1 MDKWFESIWFV
12 RIISLGFA
20 ILLYVMVSIETN
32 TAQNDSAFFP
42 AASEEI
48 QTLEEVPVDIRI
60 DQESYVVSG
69 VPEYVTVSLEGIA
82 SVLTP
87 IERQRN
93 FDLFVDL
100 EGLGE
105 GEHEVEIEHENIPT
119 DLSVL
124 IEPKQAVVTI
134 EERATQEFPVDVDFI
149 NTEMLAD
156 GFELGDYEVNP
167 GEVSI
172 TSSRSV
178 IDQIAVVKVFVNLS
192 EVDQSIN
199 NREVP
204 INVYDAQG
212 NELNV
217 RVEPENAVVSA
228 EIDNPSRTVPVN
240 ILTTGELPNGYSL
253 SSISPEV
260 DELEIYGTTDVLDE
274 IEEISSEEIDLSE
287 ITETGTVDVSLSLP
301 DGVVSEMGEINVEI
315 EVEELEAEETE
326 AEEAELEE
334 AQVEET
340 RTVEEVPIEPE
351 GLGDGQEITFIDPSS
366 PEMDITIEGG
376 EDVINELTIEDF
388 SISIDV
394 NDLEEGEQTLSVTI
408 EGPDNV
414 TITEEEF
421 EEVTIE
427 IT

>member
-1 MDKWFESIWFV
+1 MDKWFESKWFV

-32 TAQNDSAFFP
+32 TAENDSSFFP

-48 QTLEEVPVDIRI
+48 QTLEEVPVEIRI

-69 VPEYVTVSLEGIA
+69 VPEYVTVSLEGVA

-93 FDLFVDL
+93 FDVFVDL

-156 GFELGDYEVNP
+156 GFELGDYEVDP

-178 IDQIAVVKVFVNLS
+178 VDQIAVVKVFVNLS

-253 SSISPEV
+253 SSISPEM
-260 DELEIYGTTDVLDE
+260 DELEIFGTTDVLDE

-287 ITETGTVDVSLSLP
+287 ITESGTVDVSLSLP
-301 DGVVSEMGEINVEI
+301 DGVASETGEINVEL

-326 AEEAELEE
+326 AEEAEIEG
-334 AQVEET
+334 T
-340 RTVEEVPIEPE
+340 RTMEDVPIEPE
-351 GLGDGQEITFIDPSS
+351 GLEDGQEITFIDPSS

-376 EDVINELTIEDF
+376 EDVLSELTIENF

-394 NDLEEGEQTLSVTI
+394 NDLEEGEHTLSVTI

-427 IT
+427 MT